1 MPRTIADFVGIHR
14 GETAWI
20 FGKGPTLDRFDM
32 ASAGP
37 IRCALNDVVR
47 YVPEVMYCFA
57 CDGIGPW
64 AHLYGPKDI
73 LFQPQRTVERHDM
86 RNPETWPC
94 ELVPF
99 VDMPGVDLAGRSVA
113 DLVSGGLAIRR
124 GTIGSAIQVLHI
136 MGITKIVCV
145 GIDGGGG
152 RAAKEWHTNLRS
164 DHHEDYNDIRDGF
177 IAAASILGIELE
189 FFGLDSP
196 IVNTNGTMT
205 VRILSGCGIG
215 SGSAEA
221 GDILDLHPA
230 DAKTLLRLR
239 LAEPFVRHPA
249 HHRIR
254 ETATLDRPRETS
266 SC

>member
-14 GETAWI
+14 GETAWL

-32 ASAGP
+32 AAAGP
-37 IRCALNDVVR
+37 IRCAINDVVR
-47 YVPEVMYCFA
+47 YVPDVMYCFA

-64 AHLYGPKDI
+64 AHLYSPENI
-73 LFQPQRTVERHDM
+73 LFQPHRTVERHDM

-94 ELVPF
+94 ELIQF
-99 VDMPGVDLAGRSVA
+99 VDMAGVDIVGRSVA

-124 GTIGSAIQVLHI
+124 GTIGSAIQILHI
-136 MGITKIVCV
+136 MGIAKIVCV

-152 RAAKEWHTNLRS
+152 RAAKEWHTSIRP

-177 IAAASILGIELE
+177 ISAASILGIELE
-189 FFGLDSP
+189 FFGLESP
-196 IVNTNGTMT
+196 ITNKNGTMT
-205 VRILSGCGIG
+205 VRITSSCGIG
-215 SGSAEA
+215 SGSARTGE
-221 GDILDLHPA
+221 ILDLHPA

-249 HHRIR
+249 HPRIR
-254 ETATLDRPRETS
+254 ETATINCPKEVRS
-266 SC
+266 